1 MAEAALPEKRREI
14 QIKKQKQHMSKRMYF
29 IGNWGRKELLKMH
42 ISCWRNN
49 IKNFIIIVYSS
60 G

>member
-1 MAEAALPEKRREI
+1 MAEAALPENRREI
-14 QIKKQKQHMSKRMYF
+14 QIKNKINKCQKECILLEMGAEK
-29 IGNWGRKELLKMH
+29 LLKMH
-42 ISCWRNN
+42 LSGWRNN